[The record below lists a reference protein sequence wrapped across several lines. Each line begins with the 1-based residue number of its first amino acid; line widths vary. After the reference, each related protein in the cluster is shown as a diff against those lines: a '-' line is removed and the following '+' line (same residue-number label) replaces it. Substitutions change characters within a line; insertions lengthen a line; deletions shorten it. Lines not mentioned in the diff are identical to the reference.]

1 MLIPILQSLF
11 ERDLLRLKTEIEL
24 YRDESKLWHIEKGI
38 ANSAGNLCLHLI
50 GNLNA
55 FIGAQ
60 LGNTGYVRN
69 RELEF
74 SLKDMPR
81 KELLEKIEATIEVVN
96 QSLEK
101 VTDEQ
106 LQAEYPIMVFKDKL
120 STAMFLTHLATHLT
134 YHLGQIN
141 YHRRLLDAEN

>member
-74 SLKDMPR
+74 SLKDIPR

-141 YHRRLLDAEN
+141 YHRRLLDTEN

>member
-74 SLKDMPR
+74 SLKDIPR
-81 KELLEKIEATIEVVN
+81 KELLEKIEATIEVVK

>member
-1 MLIPILQSLF
+1 M
-11 ERDLLRLKTEIEL
+11 
-24 YRDESKLWHIEKGI
+24 
-38 ANSAGNLCLHLI
+38 HLI